1 MIDYVKGEIGSLN
14 PAVCVVECNGVGYGV
29 NISLNTFNALQ
40 GQKQVKLY
48 VYESIREDAYQLFGF
63 MTEQERA
70 LFMLLI
76 SVSGVGAGTARMIL
90 SSYTVEELV
99 NAISHEDVN
108 AIKRVKGIGLKSAQR
123 IIVDLKDKVLE
134 IAADGSSMPVPGSMG
149 AKNEVAEEA
158 IAALVAL
165 GFQQSASVKVVEK
178 IVKEEPELKV
188 GAVVK
193 KAMKSL

>member
-29 NISLNTFNALQ
+29 NITLNTFNALQ
-40 GQKQVKLY
+40 GQKLVKLY
-48 VYESIREDAYQLFGF
+48 IYEAIREDAFQLFGF

-70 LFMLLI
+70 LFMMLI

-90 SSYTVEELV
+90 SSYSVEELV
-99 NAISHEDVN
+99 HAISHEDVN

-123 IIVDLKDKVLE
+123 IIVDLKDKVIDLAE
-134 IAADGSSMPVPGSMG
+134 GNSPAWSVGVNVKNQVAD
-149 AKNEVAEEA
+149 EA
-158 IAALVAL
+158 VAALVAL
-165 GFQQSASVKVVEK
+165 GFQQAMSAK
-178 IVKEEPELKV
+178 IVETILKEEPDLKV
-188 GAVVK
+188 GIVVK

>member
-29 NISLNTFNALQ
+29 NITLNTFNALQ
-40 GQKQVKLY
+40 GAKQVKLY
-48 VYESIREDAYQLFGF
+48 IYEAIREDAYQLFGF

-90 SSYTVEELV
+90 SSYSVDELV
-99 NAISHEDVN
+99 HAISREDVN
-108 AIKRVKGIGLKSAQR
+108 SIKRVKGIGLKSAQR
-123 IIVDLKDKVLE
+123 IIIDLKDKVLE
-134 IAADGSSMPVPGSMG
+134 LSEGGSVTQLGSASM
-149 AKNEVAEEA
+149 KNEVAEEA
-158 IAALVAL
+158 VAALVAL
-165 GFQQSASVKVVEK
+165 GFQQAASVKVVEK
-178 IVKEEPELKV
+178 IVKDEPELKV

>member
-29 NISLNTFNALQ
+29 NITLNTFNALQ
-40 GQKQVKLY
+40 GQKQVRLY
-48 VYESIREDAYQLFGF
+48 IYEAIREDAFQLFGF
-63 MTEQERA
+63 LTEQERA

-90 SSYTVEELV
+90 SSYSVDELV

-123 IIVDLKDKVLE
+123 IIVDLKDKVME
-134 IAADGSSMPVPGSMG
+134 IAAGGSMPMSGSVG

-158 IAALVAL
+158 VAALVAL
-165 GFQQSASVKVVEK
+165 GFQQAASAKVVEK
-178 IVKEEPELKV
+178 IVKDEPELKV

>member
-1 MIDYVKGEIGSLN
+1 MIEYVKGEIGSLN

-29 NISLNTFNALQ
+29 NITLNTFNALQ
-40 GQKQVKLY
+40 GEKQVKLFI
-48 VYESIREDAYQLFGF
+48 YEAIREDAYQLFGF
-63 MTEQERA
+63 LTEKERA

-90 SSYTVEELV
+90 SSYSVEELV
-99 NAISHEDVN
+99 NAISQENVN

-123 IIVDLKDKVLE
+123 IIVDLKDKVME
-134 IAADGSSMPVPGSMG
+134 VVAGAGPMMQTGSLG
-149 AKNEVAEEA
+149 ARNEVAEEA
-158 IAALVAL
+158 VAALVAL
-165 GFQQSASVKVVEK
+165 GFQQAASAKVVEK
-178 IVKEEPELKV
+178 IIKDEPELKV

>member
-29 NISLNTFNALQ
+29 NITLNTFNALQ
-40 GQKQVKLY
+40 GQKLVKLY
-48 VYESIREDAYQLFGF
+48 IYEAIREDAFQLFGF

-90 SSYTVEELV
+90 SSYSVEELV
-99 NAISHEDVN
+99 HAISHEDVN

-123 IIVDLKDKVLE
+123 IIVDLKDKVIDLAE
-134 IAADGSSMPVPGSMG
+134 GNSPVWSVGVN
-149 AKNEVAEEA
+149 AKNQVADEA
-158 IAALVAL
+158 VAALVAL
-165 GFQQSASVKVVEK
+165 GFQQAVSAK
-178 IVKEEPELKV
+178 IVETILKEEPDLKV
-188 GAVVK
+188 GIVVK

>member
-90 SSYTVEELV
+90 SSYTVDELV
-99 NAISHEDVN
+99 NAISREDVN

-134 IAADGSSMPVPGSMG
+134 VAANGGVTPSILPAG
-149 AKNEVAEEA
+149 AKNEVFDEA
-158 IAALVAL
+158 VAALVAL
-165 GFQQSASVKVVEK
+165 GFQQAASAKVVEK
-178 IVKEEPELKV
+178 ILKEEPELKV
-188 GAVVK
+188 GVVVK